1 MALQYYYIPSSLPIN
16 IENKEEVWNI
26 PFDRNSCLE
35 EFKKGSSTRE
45 FEEGLRTEVDW
56 ELYLK
61 FHFIDVSPNSKL
73 EYRCRL
79 DKEAPI
85 GYYTNRLKVRIPT
98 ICHKEFVID
107 PYDERYKKSI
117 SLAEQLRSKHYKN
130 VGSGHIEGTPYVR
143 GYDYI
148 IFEKTFMF
156 IKLLNCSCGQEY
168 SYLLPAIFTQK
179 CTAIVEQTRTYYPK
193 TASGTINKA
202 LDEFIRRKHNPTQKE
217 VTDFLISLIWDKEIY
232 LSEEPSFLAK
242 IYETRYA
249 RIAGNVTLV
258 PHSFEEEMTF
268 VKANFIANT
277 DANAILSSIGYIR

>member
-1 MALQYYYIPSSLPIN
+1 MALQYYYIPYPLPTN

-26 PFDRNSCLE
+26 PFDRNSSIS
-35 EFKKGSSTRE
+35 EFKEKPTTDIDSI
-45 FEEGLRTEVDW
+45 W

-61 FHFIDVSPNSKL
+61 FHFIDVLPNSKL
-73 EYRCRL
+73 EYRCKL

-85 GYYTNRLKVRIPT
+85 GYYTNRLKVKIRT

-130 VGSGHIEGTPYVR
+130 VGSGHVADTPHVR

-156 IKLLNCSCGQEY
+156 IKLLNCSSGQKHK
-168 SYLLPAIFTQK
+168 YLLPAILTQK
-179 CTAIVEQTRTYYPK
+179 CTAVAEQTRTYYPK

-217 VTDFLISLIWDKEIY
+217 VADFLVNLIWDKEIY

-242 IYETRYA
+242 RYETQYA
-249 RIAGNVTLV
+249 RIRGNLTLV
-258 PHSFEEEMTF
+258 PHSFEQETTF

-277 DANAILSSIGYIR
+277 DTNAILSSIGYIR